1 MMRFPYWFAETL
13 IEYRKAHP
21 LPSAKKPT
29 ASGRNDPEQNAF
41 DRVFWEIG
49 VVIAVA
55 LAVAAIAEVA
65 LRANG
70 VA

>member
-1 MMRFPYWFAETL
+1 MRYPFWFAEAL

-21 LPSAKKPT
+21 LRPARKSAD
-29 ASGRNDPEQNAF
+29 ANAF

-49 VVIAVA
+49 LVLAVA
-55 LAVAAIAEVA
+55 LGVAAFAEVA

-70 VA
+70 IG